1 MDLEDLFK
9 HKHHDKHSRHSHG
22 HHDHG
27 DHNND
32 HGHRHD
38 TFPSHVG
45 YHHGHYKLEMI
56 RSLLKALPHKKV
68 LLTAVLGIGCMM
80 LIIGI
85 AILWAMFPLIIK
97 AVEYVEINGIK
108 GIIDSVLPY
117 VQKLWEGSGK

>member
-9 HKHHDKHSRHSHG
+9 HKHHNKHAHRQYDDHDHTGYHGDKHGEFLSYGG
-22 HHDHG
+22 H
-27 DHNND
+27 
-32 HGHRHD
+32 
-38 TFPSHVG
+38 
-45 YHHGHYKLEMI
+45 HHGHYKLEMI
-56 RSLLKALPHKKV
+56 RSLLKALPHKKA
-68 LLTAVLGIGCMM
+68 LLTAVLGIGCLM

-85 AILWAMFPLIIK
+85 AILWAIFPLIIK

>member
-1 MDLEDLFK
+1 
-9 HKHHDKHSRHSHG
+9 
-22 HHDHG
+22 
-27 DHNND
+27 
-32 HGHRHD
+32 
-38 TFPSHVG
+38 
-45 YHHGHYKLEMI
+45 MI